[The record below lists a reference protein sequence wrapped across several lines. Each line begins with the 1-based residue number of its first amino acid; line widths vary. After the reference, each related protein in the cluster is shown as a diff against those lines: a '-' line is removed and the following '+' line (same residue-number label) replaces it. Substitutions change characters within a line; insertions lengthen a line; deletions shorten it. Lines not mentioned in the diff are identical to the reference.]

1 MWNNHVLT
9 ELRSS
14 KRAMPRTTAI
24 HVSCTTSS
32 ATAWPGTKEAANAQ
46 QGAVIALDEGGEGRF
61 LAGLQPD
68 HEVVVVARHGE
79 QR

>member
-1 MWNNHVLT
+1 MT

-32 ATAWPGTKEAANAQ
+32 ATAWPGTKAEATAQ
-46 QGAVIALDEGGEGRF
+46 QGAVVALDEGDEGGF
-61 LAGLQPD
+61 LTGLQPD
-68 HEVVVVARHGE
+68 HEVVVVARHGQ